1 MYAFLSS
8 SAESESD
15 KSHGRNPFFSS
26 RASTSASLQIVPLM
40 KLFQVLPV
48 LFCGVRPD
56 DVILW
61 APVAARA
68 AAEDGTMFWLN
79 VIGVD
84 VPYASNRMLF

>member
-1 MYAFLSS
+1 
-8 SAESESD
+8 
-15 KSHGRNPFFSS
+15 
-26 RASTSASLQIVPLM
+26 M